1 MSSSVRNVED
11 ICNIVLGSIGSD
23 KRIGSIFEGSS
34 AAKKCLDVYS
44 QTRDELLRKQS
55 WGFAERNVN
64 MTQLKAAPAGGY
76 NPVVPWTSAYPPVP
90 WLFEYVYPTDCL
102 KVRSVKSQPFFLPP
116 FDPQPQVFD
125 IYNDN
130 ALSPAAKT
138 VVCNIDAAIL
148 VYTGQVT
155 DVTLWE
161 PLFVEALVAAL
172 GVKLAPNLGEL
183 NQGQAETEK
192 QEKQEEPV
200 ATFTADINQG

>member
-1 MSSSVRNVED
+1 MKHGFNTDSKRNFP
-11 ICNIVLGSIGSD
+11 ICVSCVKICGQ
-23 KRIGSIFEGSS
+23 RIDLARRI
-34 AAKKCLDVYS
+34 
-44 QTRDELLRKQS
+44 
-55 WGFAERNVN
+55 
-64 MTQLKAAPAGGY
+64 
-76 NPVVPWTSAYPPVP
+76 
-90 WLFEYVYPTDCL
+90 
-102 KVRSVKSQPFFLPP
+102 
-116 FDPQPQVFD
+116 
-125 IYNDN
+125 
-130 ALSPAAKT
+130 PAAKT